1 MQWFICYINI
11 KGFVL
16 PMEKITLFD
25 SAYEHYRRVSEKM
38 ESAVD
43 IQEQIQIFRRLTN
56 LLSDMESL
64 LSGPELPN

>member
-1 MQWFICYINI
+1 
-11 KGFVL
+11 
-16 PMEKITLFD
+16 MEKITLFD